1 MGLLDHAA
9 HEFRAELGHRY
20 AAEVA
25 QDGVSVRVFAL
36 VAQRLARVE
45 QAHRLRVVER
55 DVLRV
60 DAREVFEVLDH
71 GRVIVTQ
78 LVEL

>member
-1 MGLLDHAA
+1 MGFLYHAA
-9 HEFRAELGHRY
+9 HEFRAELGHRH

-25 QDGVSVRVFAL
+25 QNGVGVRVFAL

-45 QAHRLRVVER
+45 QAHGLRVVER